1 MYPRAKGINQGRI
14 CIC

>member
-1 MYPRAKGINQGRI
+1 MYQRAKGINQGRI